1 MKKINFLAKILFLF
15 FAIASFSLLI
25 VSCNDDDEE
34 KKYCDDCSTEIV
46 GYFSIPQ
53 TFLPEHACRLS
64 EYGVLTKESE
74 GFLLTFKE
82 SVAET
87 QDTIIWVDSYLLIC
101 NPSKLSKDLQR
112 KASTKN
118 GVKVEVSGNVR
129 ATIGEYDTNSCILE
143 GYYFLEVSTI
153 NEYIK

>member
-15 FAIASFSLLI
+15 FAIASFSLVI

-53 TFLPEHACRLS
+53 TFLPEHSCRLS

>member
-15 FAIASFSLLI
+15 FAISSFSLVI

-53 TFLPEHACRLS
+53 TFLPEHSCRLS

-129 ATIGEYDTNSCILE
+129 AAIGEYDTNSCILE

>member
-1 MKKINFLAKILFLF
+1 M
-15 FAIASFSLLI
+15 
-25 VSCNDDDEE
+25 
-34 KKYCDDCSTEIV
+34 
-46 GYFSIPQ
+46 
-53 TFLPEHACRLS
+53 
-64 EYGVLTKESE
+64 
-74 GFLLTFKE
+74 
-82 SVAET
+82 
-87 QDTIIWVDSYLLIC
+87 DSYLLIC

-153 NEYIK
+153 NEYIKSR